1 MAWIAAVSGAV
12 LVSLSFFYLS
22 PDKAGGTISDVAVVV
37 AGALFTAVFLSA
49 ISLVVR
55 YRRANGVERQQLR
68 WLAGSAILVV
78 VYIVGGL
85 LGEAL
90 WNLFNAATN
99 AGLYA
104 AVGIVILRYRLYE
117 IDIIINRT
125 LVYVPLT
132 AILALIYVAG
142 VVSMQANLRTL
153 TGQESTLAVVAST
166 LIIAALFNPL
176 RRRIQSLIDRCFY
189 RRTYDARKTLEGFSV
204 KVRD

>member
-22 PDKAGGTISDVAVVV
+22 PDKAGGTSSDVAVVV

-85 LGEAL
+85 LGVDEP
-90 WNLFNAATN
+90 LF
-99 AGLYA
+99 AGGG
-104 AVGIVILRYRLYE
+104 VVE
-117 IDIIINRT
+117 P
-125 LVYVPLT
+125 VPLPVT
-132 AILALIYVAG
+132 HELLK
-142 VVSMQANLRTL
+142 VS
-153 TGQESTLAVVAST
+153 
-166 LIIAALFNPL
+166 P
-176 RRRIQSLIDRCFY
+176 
-189 RRTYDARKTLEGFSV
+189 V
-204 KVRD
+204 K